1 MDLLSITPRLGVGT
15 TAKMSSFTCQ
25 HEHNNWRGFY
35 TATYSTMAKHTFFCI
50 NNECGNTANRYEQC
64 NSCALLDWLC
74 HGDGIISPW
83 NPIPICEFK
92 LKRRCIE
99 CDDILHHHAEED
111 EILCGE
117 CYAVASTATAAL
129 ADADVQNPFIK
140 MFCDGCETD
149 CPITDNFL
157 RTGFCD
163 SCSS

>member
-1 MDLLSITPRLGVGT
+1 MDPLSITPRLGVGT

-25 HEHNNWRGFY
+25 HEHNNRRGFY

-64 NSCALLDWLC
+64 NSCA
-74 HGDGIISPW
+74 GV
-83 NPIPICEFK
+83 IPICEFK

-117 CYAVASTATAAL
+117 
-129 ADADVQNPFIK
+129 
-140 MFCDGCETD
+140 
-149 CPITDNFL
+149 
-157 RTGFCD
+157 
-163 SCSS
+163 

>member
-64 NSCALLDWLC
+64 DSCAAVVF
-74 HGDGIISPW
+74 
-83 NPIPICEFK
+83 ICEFT